1 MERVGQDY
9 FSSFYDPEVELALQ
23 QQYEEQLRQDA
34 VQAMLLYG
42 NSDGLSPMSAFED
55 DDTITLAEDE
65 AESQAD
71 AEAARI
77 VAMLQQQ
84 PQQPR
89 LQQVMELRD
98 DASTSFG
105 STSSTPSDLPS
116 LAHDDED
123 DEDDSST
130 DELEHDLEDTLHIS
144 ALDTYPV
151 IARVDSAATTASA
164 SSLGSSHPRTLHRI
178 PADKHHIISSSIP
191 SNAPSSSPLDPSS
204 ITIKSTSSS
213 KSKLKRIFGFSQQQ
227 KKTSSR
233 AQTVEVEDSRSCVM
247 KSLTRENGQKL
258 VKEKHTS
265 LRTLLTRHIQP
276 QQCTP
281 HHHRATGA
289 SKQGLSPP
297 TSSRMSQTDVVV
309 PCLAYGEQ

>member
-105 STSSTPSDLPS
+105 STSSSES
-116 LAHDDED
+116 
-123 DEDDSST
+123 
-130 DELEHDLEDTLHIS
+130 
-144 ALDTYPV
+144 
-151 IARVDSAATTASA
+151 
-164 SSLGSSHPRTLHRI
+164 
-178 PADKHHIISSSIP
+178 
-191 SNAPSSSPLDPSS
+191 
-204 ITIKSTSSS
+204 
-213 KSKLKRIFGFSQQQ
+213 
-227 KKTSSR
+227 
-233 AQTVEVEDSRSCVM
+233 
-247 KSLTRENGQKL
+247 
-258 VKEKHTS
+258 
-265 LRTLLTRHIQP
+265 
-276 QQCTP
+276 
-281 HHHRATGA
+281 
-289 SKQGLSPP
+289 LSPVS
-297 TSSRMSQTDVVV
+297 TTHIALTDA
-309 PCLAYGEQ
+309 CGSCA